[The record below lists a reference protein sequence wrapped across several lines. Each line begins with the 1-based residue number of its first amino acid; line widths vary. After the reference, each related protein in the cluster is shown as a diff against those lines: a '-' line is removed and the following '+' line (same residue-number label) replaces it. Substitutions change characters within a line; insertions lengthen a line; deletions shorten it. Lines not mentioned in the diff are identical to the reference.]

1 MSGMYILGASGHGK
15 VVLGA
20 LRSAHI
26 SALGFY
32 DDAPELSGTSVS
44 GVPVLGNLAD
54 FGHVEEPW
62 AIVAI
67 GNCACRRRVAE
78 MYPDVAWHSVTH
90 VAAWVDP
97 SAQIG
102 VGALIC
108 AGSVIQPDV
117 RVGGHS
123 IINTGATVDHD
134 CRIGSFVHVC
144 PGVHLGGNVML
155 GDGSWVGIGSQV
167 IQGITIGTNVTVGA
181 GSTVIRDIPDNA
193 VVMGTPARIVRYAS
207 C

>member
-26 SALGFY
+26 AALGFY
-32 DDAPELSGTSVS
+32 DDASELIGSSVS
-44 GVPVLGNLAD
+44 GVPVLGTFAD
-54 FGHVEEPW
+54 FGRVEEAR

-67 GNCACRRRVAE
+67 GNCVCRRRVAE
-78 MYPDVAWHSVTH
+78 MCPDVAWHSVIH
-90 VAAWVDP
+90 AAAWVDP
-97 SAQIG
+97 SAQIDA
-102 VGALIC
+102 GALIC

-117 RVGGHS
+117 SIGRHS

-134 CRIGSFVHVC
+134 SRIGSFVHVC
-144 PGVHLGGNVML
+144 PGVHLGGNVTI
-155 GDGSWVGIGSQV
+155 GDGSWIGIGSQV
-167 IQGITIGTNVTVGA
+167 IQGITIGVNVTVGA

-193 VVMGTPARIVRYAS
+193 VVMGTPARIVRYVS